1 MHTSVFFSNIKQN
14 WKSGLTVSLVALPL
28 SLSLGVAAGAT
39 PLMGV
44 ITAIWAGLIAAI
56 FGGSNYNVVGP
67 TGALSGIL
75 ATYALLHGAAS
86 LPLLAVL
93 SGIIILAFYAL
104 RWERYIVFIPASVVH
119 GFTLGVAFIIALNQL
134 NFAFG
139 LKGLP
144 VHERFFDNVIESFSH
159 IGQANMTT
167 ALLFVIALGIIV
179 VLKKYAPRIPGVIA
193 VATAGVA
200 LGYAAE
206 RGIISLQVQTIS
218 SKFGAIPNRVAS
230 MPHFSLDAFGR
241 ETVIAALTIA
251 VVAILETLIS
261 AKIADG
267 MTKTKSDQRKE
278 VFGLGLAN
286 VASGLFGGIPATAA
300 LARTSLNI
308 RSGATNKMSAGIAA
322 VGMIAIALVLL
333 AGFQYLP
340 LAFVA
345 AILVSVALFMVE
357 REQFVHLYHF
367 DKKVFGLSLVVAAVT
382 IVEDPI
388 MGILFG
394 SVVALLMFVNTLSW
408 AQGEITI
415 NKNGTLIGR
424 HRSDELETLED
435 HGDLLVY
442 RFAGQLTYINAQ
454 GHLQALAQ
462 INDGTKAVVLSF
474 RNLFYVDIDGVDAI
488 AEMVELLEQNGK
500 TVYLSSVNHL
510 IGSLIKR
517 STWYMSLRDAG
528 RIFDSASHALQQL
541 HPGGSQ

>member
-1 MHTSVFFSNIKQN
+1 MSKPALVSAIKQN
-14 WKSGLTVSLVALPL
+14 WKSGVTVALVALPL

-44 ITAIWAGLIAAI
+44 ITAIWAGLIAAL

-67 TGALSGIL
+67 TGALSGLL
-75 ATYALLHGAAS
+75 ATYALIHGAES
-86 LPLLAVL
+86 LPVLAVL

-119 GFTLGVAFIIALNQL
+119 GFTLGVAFIIGLNQL
-134 NFAFG
+134 NFALG

-159 IGQANMTT
+159 LGQTSGIT
-167 ALLFVIALGIIV
+167 VALFAVALAAIIALRTYV
-179 VLKKYAPRIPGVIA
+179 PKIPGAIA
-193 VATAGVA
+193 IAPFGI
-200 LGYAAE
+200 LIGWLSE
-206 RGIISLQVQTIS
+206 RGTLPFAIQTIA
-218 SKFGAIPNRVAS
+218 SKFGDIPNAIAA
-230 MPHFSLDAFGR
+230 MPHLSLGMFGR
-241 ETVIAALTIA
+241 EAIIAAVTIA

-308 RSGATNKMSAGIAA
+308 KSGATHKTSAAIASIG
-322 VGMIAIALVLL
+322 VVAIALVLL
-333 AGFQYLP
+333 AGFKYLP

-357 REQFVHLYHF
+357 REEFVHLYRY
-367 DKKVFGLSLVVAAVT
+367 DKKVFGLSIAVAVIT

-388 MGILFG
+388 MGILAG
-394 SVVALLMFVNTLSW
+394 SVIALLMFVNTLSW
-408 AQGEITI
+408 AQGEVSI
-415 NKNGTLIGR
+415 NKDGVLIGR
-424 HRSDELETLED
+424 YRSDELDSLEE
-435 HGDLLVY
+435 HGDVLVY

-454 GHLQALAQ
+454 GHLQALSQ
-462 INDGTKAVVLSF
+462 ISESTKTVVLSL
-474 RNLFYVDIDGVDAI
+474 RNLFYIDIDGIDAI
-488 AEMVELLEQNGK
+488 SEMIELLEQNGK
-500 TVYLSSVNHL
+500 AVYLCSINQQ
-510 IGSLIKR
+510 IKVMVKR
-517 STWYMSLRDAG
+517 ASWYPQLKNEG
-528 RIFDSASHALQQL
+528 RIFESASHALKQL
-541 HPGGSQ
+541 APESK

>member
-1 MHTSVFFSNIKQN
+1 MNKSPFFSNLKQN

-44 ITAIWAGLIAAI
+44 ITAIWAGLIAAL

-75 ATYALLHGAAS
+75 ATYALLHGAGS
-86 LPLLAVL
+86 LPVLAVL
-93 SGIIILAFYAL
+93 SGIIILVFYVL

-139 LKGLP
+139 LQGLP

-159 IGQANMTT
+159 IGQINMTSVV
-167 ALLFVIALGIIV
+167 LFAIALTVIV
-179 VLKKYAPRIPGVIA
+179 ILKKYMPRIPGVIA
-193 VATAGVA
+193 VATAGIA
-200 LGYAAE
+200 LGYAAQ
-206 RGIISLQVQTIS
+206 RGLVSFRVQTIA
-218 SKFGAIPNRVAS
+218 SKFGAIPNSIAR
-230 MPHFSLDAFGR
+230 MPHISLDSFGR
-241 ETVIAALTIA
+241 ETFVAALTIA

-308 RSGATNKMSAGIAA
+308 RSGATHKMSAGVAA
-322 VGMIAIALVLL
+322 FGVIVIALVLL
-333 AGFQYLP
+333 SGFQYLP

-367 DKKVFGLSLVVAAVT
+367 DKKIFALSAVVAGIT

-394 SVVALLMFVNTLSW
+394 SVIALLMFVNTLSL

-415 NKNGTLIGR
+415 NKKGLLVGR
-424 HRSDELETLED
+424 YRSDELEALED
-435 HGDLLVY
+435 HGDVLVY
-442 RFAGQLTYINAQ
+442 RFSGQLTYINAQ

-462 INDGTKAVVLSF
+462 INDGTKTVVLSF
-474 RNLFYVDIDGVDAI
+474 RNLFYIDIDGIDAV
-488 AEMVELLEQNGK
+488 AEMIELLEQNGK
-500 TVYLSSVNHL
+500 MVYLSSVNHL
-510 IGSLIKR
+510 IGALIKR
-517 STWYMSLRDAG
+517 SAWYISLRDAG
-528 RIFDSASHALQQL
+528 RIFTSASTAVHQL
-541 HPGGSQ
+541 HSGDSL

>member
-1 MHTSVFFSNIKQN
+1 MNKSVLCSNLKQN
-14 WKSGLTVSLVALPL
+14 WKSGLTVALVALPL

-44 ITAIWAGLIAAI
+44 ITAIWAGLIAAL

-86 LPLLAVL
+86 LPILAIL
-93 SGIIILAFYAL
+93 SGAIILIFYAL

-134 NFAFG
+134 NFALG

-159 IGQANMTT
+159 IGQADMTT
-167 ALLFVIALGIIV
+167 FILFAVALGVIV
-179 VLKKYAPRIPGVIA
+179 ALKKYVPRIPGVIA
-193 VATAGVA
+193 VATAGIA
-200 LGYAAE
+200 LGYAAQ
-206 RGIISLQVQTIS
+206 RGMVSLQVQTIA
-218 SKFGAIPNRVAS
+218 SKFGAIPNSIAS
-230 MPHFSLDAFGR
+230 MPQFSLDAFGR
-241 ETVIAALTIA
+241 ETAIAALTIA

-308 RSGATNKMSAGIAA
+308 KSGATHKTSAGIAA
-322 VGMIAIALVLL
+322 IGVVVIALVLL
-333 AGFQYLP
+333 SGFQFLP

-367 DKKVFGLSLVVAAVT
+367 DKKVFSLSMITAAIT

-388 MGILFG
+388 VGILFG
-394 SVVALLMFVNTLSW
+394 SVIALLMFVNTLSW

-415 NKNGTLIGR
+415 NKGGSLVGR
-424 HRSDELETLED
+424 YRSDELEALED
-435 HGDLLVY
+435 HGDVLVY

-462 INDGTKAVVLSF
+462 INDETKTVVLSF
-474 RNLFYVDIDGVDAI
+474 RNLFYIDIDGIDAV
-488 AEMVELLEQNGK
+488 AEMIELLEQNGK

-510 IGSLIKR
+510 IGALVKR
-517 STWYMSLRDAG
+517 SSWYVSLRDAG
-528 RIFDSASHALQQL
+528 RIFDSASHALQRL
-541 HPGGSQ
+541 HSGSSQ

>member
-1 MHTSVFFSNIKQN
+1 MIKTVSFSNIKSN
-14 WKSGLTVSLVALPL
+14 WKSGLTVALVALPL

-44 ITAIWAGLIAAI
+44 ITAIWAGLIAAL

-75 ATYALLHGAAS
+75 ATYALIHGAAS
-86 LPLLAVL
+86 LPLLAIL
-93 SGIIILAFYAL
+93 SGIIILAFYVL

-119 GFTLGVAFIIALNQL
+119 GFTLGVAFIIGLNQL
-134 NFAFG
+134 NFALG
-139 LKGLP
+139 LKNLP
-144 VHERFFDNVIESFSH
+144 SHERFFDNVIESFSH
-159 IGQANMTT
+159 IGQASWITF
-167 ALLFVIALGIIV
+167 ALFLISLAVIIALR
-179 VLKKYAPRIPGVIA
+179 KYAPRIPGAIA
-193 VATAGVA
+193 IAPIGILIGWLADK
-200 LGYAAE
+200 
-206 RGIISLQVQTIS
+206 GIIAFDIQTIAT
-218 SKFGAIPNRVAS
+218 KFGSIPNSIAS
-230 MPHFSLDAFGR
+230 MPQLSFGMFGR
-241 ETVIAALTIA
+241 EAIFAALTIA

-308 RSGATNKMSAGIAA
+308 KSGATHKVSAAIASIG
-322 VGMIAIALVLL
+322 VVIIALVLL
-333 AGFQYLP
+333 SGFQYLP

-357 REQFVHLYHF
+357 REHFVHLYHY
-367 DKKVFGLSLVVAAVT
+367 DKKVFGLALVVAGIT

-394 SVVALLMFVNTLSW
+394 SVIALLMFVNTLSW
-408 AQGEITI
+408 AQSEVTI
-415 NKNGTLIGR
+415 NKGGSIIGR
-424 HRSDELETLED
+424 HRSDELESLEE
-435 HGDLLVY
+435 HGDILVY

-462 INDGTKAVVLSF
+462 IKEETKVVVLSF
-474 RNLFYVDIDGVDAI
+474 RNLFYIDIDGVDAV
-488 AEMVELLEQNGK
+488 AEMIETLEQNGK
-500 TVYLSSVNHL
+500 TVYLSSVNHQVRNM
-510 IGSLIKR
+510 IKR
-517 STWYMSLRDAG
+517 SAWYVGIKEQG
-528 RIFDSASHALQQL
+528 RKFESVSQALQQL
-541 HPGGSQ
+541 SGVIS